1 MATYVYNKAKNRA
14 MADGLALLTSV
25 VKVLLTD
32 NTLYGSPIVGA
43 SNANPIVI
51 TTSTPH
57 GLTTGNTV
65 AIFGVLG
72 NTNANGRRKVTVLSP
87 TTFSLQGIAGNG
99 VYTSGG
105 YVVDLSNKEYLSD
118 IPSGARIAS
127 SPALTGKAISE
138 GIFNADA
145 VTLPGVAGN
154 PSQSLTLYVD
164 SGTPTTSYLLAHI
177 DGASGLPT
185 TINPGTV
192 NIVWDL
198 VSGGIFTL

>member
-1 MATYVYNKAKNRA
+1 MSTYVYHKAKERA
-14 MADGLALLTSV
+14 YGAGLDLLNAV

-32 NTLYGSPIVGA
+32 NTLYGMTVVGA

-51 TTSTPH
+51 TTLTPH

-65 AIFGVLG
+65 AIFGVQG

-105 YVVDLSNKEYLSD
+105 YVVDLSNKEFLSD
-118 IPSGARIAS
+118 IPAGARIAS
-127 SPALTGKAISE
+127 SPALTGKSL
-138 GIFNADA
+138 ADA
-145 VTLPGVAGN
+145 VFRADPVTYLGVAGN
-154 PSQSLTLYVD
+154 PSTSLTLYID
-164 SGTPTTSYLLAHI
+164 SGTPTSSRLLAHI

-185 TINPGTV
+185 SVNPGTV

-198 VSGGIFTL
+198 SANGIFAL